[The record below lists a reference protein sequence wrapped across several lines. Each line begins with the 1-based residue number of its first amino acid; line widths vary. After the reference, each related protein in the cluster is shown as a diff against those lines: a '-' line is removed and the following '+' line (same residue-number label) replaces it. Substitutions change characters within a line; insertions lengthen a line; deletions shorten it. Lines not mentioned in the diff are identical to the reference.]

1 MFSRQPHPLL
11 LIAPLLVAIS
21 SGCVEEV
28 ELEPPP
34 LSDEMKVDETRTV
47 ELRFLTIDVKNFSQT
62 LDLETIQKFPR
73 NILDNTWLLDLNA
86 EPLVFNALSVLK
98 DTPTDEVY
106 ALPGPTHNMWKL
118 LTMTPDNIV
127 LDGTSLAPLIGVG
140 KAIGLP
146 PSLIL
151 SDLMGISANEPAI
164 STELATRAV
173 LNNVVATHPNA
184 QLRRG
189 VVTEDNPEGLYPV
202 SKDSIPVYLADVV
215 EDFKSLPVT
224 FGPVGPNP
232 QNPNG
237 PSHPGF
243 ITATSGLKAALDNFS
258 MTVTVD
264 LNASPYKGI
273 DLTTSVVGSVNS
285 TASQIETV
293 FDTSNPDW
301 LVLEGLATTLVIPE
315 LTMKIYENPAFLAGG
330 TNKEPAMQGDS
341 PVWDLPPWE
350 FERLI
355 MDLARLRAEEI
366 PAHCTIYGPQGEVDE
381 PLEAVN
387 VCLDTESWTEITV
400 DESVE
405 GSVTPPAPSYFW
417 DILIEIAQ
425 VRLHDGNIAEGDADI
440 ELILRDVDV
449 GVTTEDLVAAIKEN
463 LGNDPA
469 ALTDI
474 AESLNDN
481 AEGDPDFYYYQPKF
495 SNPEDVQGDYLY
507 FVAPVDIRTDES
519 NMPLRAYGDYQRPGF
534 FADEALTVK
543 VSDKQLIDNDTTH
556 EKIKISTG
564 DTLYIEDDRG
574 QRFRLDVG
582 EKPSVHK
589 ISLDI
594 TRLE

>member
-1 MFSRQPHPLL
+1 MFSRQPHPFL
-11 LIAPLLVAIS
+11 LIAPWLVAI

-28 ELEPPP
+28 ELDPAP
-34 LSDEMKVDETRTV
+34 LSDEMALGETRTV

-62 LDLETIQKFPR
+62 LDLETIKKFPR
-73 NILDNTWLLDLNA
+73 NILDNTWLLDLDA
-86 EPLVFNALSVLK
+86 EPLVYNALSVLK
-98 DTPTDEVY
+98 DTPSDEVY
-106 ALPGPTHNMWKL
+106 ALPGPAHNMWKL

-151 SDLMGISANEPAI
+151 SDLMGIAANEPAI

-189 VVTEDNPEGLYPV
+189 VITQANPEGLYPV
-202 SKDSIPVYLADVV
+202 TKDSIPVYLADVV
-215 EDFKSLPVT
+215 EDFNSLPVT
-224 FGPVGPNP
+224 FGPVGPDP
-232 QNPNG
+232 EQPNKAG
-237 PSHPGF
+237 HPGF
-243 ITATSGLKAALDNFS
+243 ITATSGLKAALDNFG

-273 DLTTSVVGSVNS
+273 DLTTTVIGSVNS

-293 FDTSNPDW
+293 FDTSNPNW

-366 PAHCTIYGPQGEVDE
+366 PDHCTIYGPQGEVDE

-400 DESVE
+400 DKSVE
-405 GSVTPPAPSYFW
+405 GSVTPPTPSYFW

-425 VRLHDGNIAEGDADI
+425 VRLHDGGIAEGDADI
-440 ELILRDVDV
+440 ELVLHDVDV

-463 LGNDPA
+463 LGADPA

-481 AEGDPDFYYYQPKF
+481 AKGDPDFYYYQPGF
-495 SNPEDVQGDYLY
+495 SNPESIQGDYLY
-507 FVAPVDIRTDES
+507 FVTHVDIRTDDY
-519 NMPLRAYGDYQRPGF
+519 NMSVRPYSGYQHPGF
-534 FADEALTVK
+534 FADEALTIK
-543 VSDKQLIDNDTTH
+543 VSDTQIIDGDSTH
-556 EKIKISTG
+556 EKIKINAG
-564 DTLYIEDDRG
+564 DTLYIEDDEGR
-574 QRFRLDVG
+574 RFRLDVG
-582 EKPSVHK
+582 EKPTLHRVA
-589 ISLDI
+589 LDI
-594 TRLE
+594 TRLN

>member
-1 MFSRQPHPLL
+1 M
-11 LIAPLLVAIS
+11 LVAI

-28 ELEPPP
+28 ELDPAP
-34 LSDEMKVDETRTV
+34 LSDEMEVGETRTV

-62 LDLETIQKFPR
+62 LDLETIKGFPR

-106 ALPGPTHNMWKL
+106 ALPAAAHNMWKL

-127 LDGTSLAPLIGVG
+127 LDGTSLAPLIGTG

-151 SDLMGISANEPAI
+151 SDLMGVGTNESAI

-173 LNNVVATHPNA
+173 LDNVVATHPNA

-232 QNPNG
+232 QDPNG
-237 PSHPGF
+237 PRHPGF
-243 ITATSGLKAALDNFS
+243 ITATSGLKAALDNFG

-273 DLTTSVVGSVNS
+273 DLTTGTVGSVNS

-315 LTMKIYENPAFLAGG
+315 LTMKIYENPAFLPGG
-330 TNKEPAMQGDS
+330 TSKEPAMQGDS

-355 MDLARLRAEEI
+355 MDLARLRAQEI
-366 PAHCTIYGPQGEVDE
+366 PGHCTIYGPAGEVE
-381 PLEAVN
+381 MPLEAVN
-387 VCLDTESWTEITV
+387 VCLDDESWTEITV

-425 VRLHDGNIAEGDADI
+425 VRLHDGGIDEGDGDI
-440 ELILRDVDV
+440 ELVLRDVPV

-463 LGNDPA
+463 LGADPA

-495 SNPEDVQGDYLY
+495 SNPESIQGDYLY
-507 FVAPVDIRTDES
+507 FVAPVDIRTDE
-519 NMPLRAYGDYQRPGF
+519 
-534 FADEALTVK
+534 
-543 VSDKQLIDNDTTH
+543 
-556 EKIKISTG
+556 
-564 DTLYIEDDRG
+564 
-574 QRFRLDVG
+574 
-582 EKPSVHK
+582 
-589 ISLDI
+589 
-594 TRLE
+594 